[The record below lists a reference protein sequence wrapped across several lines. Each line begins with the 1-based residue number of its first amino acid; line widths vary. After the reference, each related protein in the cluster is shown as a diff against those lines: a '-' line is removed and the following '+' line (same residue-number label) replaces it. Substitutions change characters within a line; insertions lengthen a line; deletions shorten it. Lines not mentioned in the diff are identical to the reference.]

1 MVQSVRLLGLFV
13 LLSLGLLFVSVKP
26 AWGNTVTPST
36 PTAGV
41 AFNISGNEELAT
53 GGSLAVYDSGG
64 CGTGIGNSVF
74 STLLAYGPYSVTVPG
89 QPAGQYSAE
98 AFGDSPGCVGF
109 TINPAVT
116 TATSTAAPTPGYVLA
131 LPVLAVLML
140 IGYGLIRRRNQ
151 RLTGPN

>member
-1 MVQSVRLLGLFV
+1 MGQCVKLLGLFV
-13 LLSLGLLFVSVKP
+13 LLSFGLLFVSVGP

-41 AFNISGNEELAT
+41 PFNISGNEELAT
-53 GGSLAVYDSGG
+53 GGSLAIYDSGG

-74 STLLAYGPYSVTVPG
+74 STLLAYGPYNVTVPG

-98 AFGDSPGCVGF
+98 AFGDSPGCVDF
-109 TINPAVT
+109 TINSPAT

-131 LPVLAVLML
+131 LPVLAVLMI
-140 IGYGLIRRRNQ
+140 IGYGLIRGRNQ
-151 RLTGPN
+151 KLTSPN

>member
-1 MVQSVRLLGLFV
+1 VQSLRLLGFFV
-13 LLSLGLLFVSVKP
+13 LLSLGLFFVSVGP
-26 AWGNTVTPST
+26 VWGNTVTPST

-41 AFNISGNEELAT
+41 PFNITGNEELAT

-74 STLLAYGPYSVTVPG
+74 STLLAYGPYNVTVPG

-98 AFGDSPGCVGF
+98 AFGDSPGCVDF
-109 TINPAVT
+109 TINPAIT
-116 TATSTAAPTPGYVLA
+116 TATSTATPTPGYMFA
-131 LPVLAVLML
+131 LPVLAVLMI